1 MESKSQSQQM
11 EDNYLIQQL
20 GGYKGSIVAEVDD
33 DGELVVPVKLL
44 KRNFKRHRDFQSSTE
59 EFYEGEIFI
68 ETCKECCAVKK
79 DRTIKKKYD
88 RELRIFQK

>member
-20 GGYKGSIVAEVDD
+20 GVYKGSIVAEADD

-44 KRNFKRHRDFQSSTE
+44 KRNFNHHRDFQSSTE
-59 EFYEGEIFI
+59 LFYEGKIFI
-68 ETCKECCAVKK
+68 ETCKECCAVEK
-79 DRTIKKKYD
+79 DKTIKQ
-88 RELRIFQK
+88 I